1 MIRTSLKTVVCVNE
15 DKSNLKFLH
24 GDHEDLPL
32 DPITRFTQ
40 EQAATIAD
48 HKQNVEPFDVS
59 TAAQLLDHPIKL
71 VQKFR
76 VNLSIKDLSIKV
88 QKFFRMSTKIN
99 EKIYCGKISGF
110 DCGKIN
116 KGGPGSGLHEIS
128 WYKQH
133 LIGRDLDPIEW
144 IFLSDCLRVV
154 TFRI

>member
-88 QKFFRMSTKIN
+88 QRFLECQKKLMRKFPV
-99 EKIYCGKISGF
+99 GKYQDLIV
-110 DCGKIN
+110 GK
-116 KGGPGSGLHEIS
+116 
-128 WYKQH
+128 
-133 LIGRDLDPIEW
+133 
-144 IFLSDCLRVV
+144 
-154 TFRI
+154 